1 MGFGGLT
8 RYVLDVVLKVMA
20 LDDVV
25 LTGKMK
31 READRLFAQ
40 IGRADS
46 MIVAVKAG
54 ARAEGFVLG
63 METAGALRA
72 GDAERL
78 YIIFET
84 ALEERLKSLA

>member
-1 MGFGGLT
+1 M
-8 RYVLDVVLKVMA
+8 DNVVLS
-20 LDDVV
+20 
-25 LTGKMK
+25 GKMR
-31 READRLFAQ
+31 REAERLLAQ

-63 METAGALRA
+63 MDAVGGLRM

-84 ALEERLKSLA
+84 ALEERLKSLASI

>member
-1 MGFGGLT
+1 M
-8 RYVLDVVLKVMA
+8 
-20 LDDVV
+20 DDVV
-25 LTGKMK
+25 LGAKLQ
-31 READRLFAQ
+31 READRLLAQ

-63 METAGALRA
+63 LETVGALRS

-78 YIIFET
+78 YLHFEH
-84 ALEERLKSLA
+84 ALEEKLKSLAPT

>member
-1 MGFGGLT
+1 
-8 RYVLDVVLKVMA
+8 LDVALKVMA
-20 LDDVV
+20 LDNVV
-25 LTGKMK
+25 LGDKMK
-31 READRLFAQ
+31 READRLLAQ

-63 METAGALRA
+63 LETAGALRA

-84 ALEERLKSLA
+84 ALEDRLKALAS